1 MTTVAVRRLAAVLG
15 GVIMGL
21 SLRGLLVTIGVD
33 LGPSHFT
40 PIGGVFGLGLGL
52 LVAALVRE

>member
-1 MTTVAVRRLAAVLG
+1 MTAVLG
-15 GVIMGL
+15 GIIMGL
-21 SLRGLLVTIGVD
+21 SFRGLLVLIGLD